1 VKAAWAAFTALV
13 ALAAGLLMATFLD
26 MVRDEIRTRLGRLPG
41 TLVSLAVRR
50 LPPGLRE
57 DLGEEWRSELEAITE
72 TASGVP
78 VTGLATALW
87 FAVGVLIRG
96 PAIARAF
103 SGTERPARS
112 ALIGKYCSRLSRLAG
127 RFLRKLAGSWNPGPS
142 AGIPS
147 VSADG
152 SLTLK
157 KSAVA
162 AAGMALAIAITTQAA
177 LTPGPARIPGSTGQP
192 ATQIPASQAAGSL
205 AALIAQS
212 ATDRSQVV
220 SAVDDVA
227 SCGPDLRKDS
237 GLFRAAAAS
246 RQELIGELNAL
257 PGRPALPG
265 PMVSDLTRAWQVAVN
280 ADNDYAAWAHDE
292 SASRCTPN
300 DISDPAYQAAALP
313 DDEAA
318 TDKHAFMELWNP
330 VAAKYHLA
338 AYQWDQL

>member
-1 VKAAWAAFTALV
+1 
-13 ALAAGLLMATFLD
+13 M
-26 MVRDEIRTRLGRLPG
+26 
-41 TLVSLAVRR
+41 
-50 LPPGLRE
+50 
-57 DLGEEWRSELEAITE
+57 
-72 TASGVP
+72 P

-112 ALIGKYCSRLSRLAG
+112 ALIGKYYYRLRGLPG

-157 KSAVA
+157 KDVVA
-162 AAGMALAIAITTQAA
+162 AGRHGPCHRHHHASSPY
-177 LTPGPARIPGSTGQP
+177 PGACPHPRQHW
-192 ATQIPASQAAGSL
+192 PASRADTSVTGSRQPCRADRAERELTAA
-205 AALIAQS
+205 
-212 ATDRSQVV
+212 RS
-220 SAVDDVA
+220 SRPLMTWRA
-227 SCGPDLRKDS
+227 CGPDLRKDS

-246 RQELIGELNAL
+246 RQETHRRAQ
-257 PGRPALPG
+257 RPARAARASG

-338 AYQWDQL
+338 AYQWDHYRQPRITKRTSRRT